1 MLGEDPDVLGPGVAG
16 KVDERVDGEVDW
28 DISSVDSLSA
38 DMTDSGGFPSN
49 RCGRATA
56 STLVPGLADC
66 VSDSCWFPISSDTAS
81 TSSMARA

>member
-1 MLGEDPDVLGPGVAG
+1 MLGEDPDVLGPGLDG

-28 DISSVDSLSA
+28 DIPSVDSLST

-49 RCGRATA
+49 RCGRTAA

-66 VSDSCWFPISSDTAS
+66 VSDSWWSLISSDTAS